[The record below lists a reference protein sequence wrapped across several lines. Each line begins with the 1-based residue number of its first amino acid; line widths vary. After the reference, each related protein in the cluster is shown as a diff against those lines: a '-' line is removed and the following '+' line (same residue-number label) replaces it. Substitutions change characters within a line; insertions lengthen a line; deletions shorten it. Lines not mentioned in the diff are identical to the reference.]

1 MNQFSLEVGS
11 VSQVSLI
18 VVKGVVQVGHRAI
31 CKKRSGKYKSPNNC
45 KVHLPFFFYLQV
57 YDSDK
62 WMTGEVT

>member
-31 CKKRSGKYKSPNNC
+31 CKETRR
-45 KVHLPFFFYLQV
+45 
-57 YDSDK
+57 
-62 WMTGEVT
+62 

>member
-31 CKKRSGKYKSPNNC
+31 CKKRSGKYKSPNNG
-45 KVHLPFFFYLQV
+45 KVHLPFFLNPKKLILI
-57 YDSDK
+57 S
-62 WMTGEVT
+62 G

>member
-31 CKKRSGKYKSPNNC
+31 CKKRSGKYKSPNNG
-45 KVHLPFFFYLQV
+45 KVHLPFFLIPK
-57 YDSDK
+57 S
-62 WMTGEVT
+62 